1 MRAHGTCSVAA
12 PCHSMACLSMF
23 YYYETINIDY
33 RISSMITFLMI
44 CALLLIFPFYTTL
57 KPALCTS
64 VATALGHRAGVKV
77 HRHLKLRGILSV
89 LQRRVRGPI
98 SIFANFP
105 WQRCCL
111 RQSPVLQW
119 ASRIA
124 VLSLWSLPCCS
135 ACTGSLLSEESSF
148 VSVLYSS
155 VVNSDHWSQCLNHL
169 IKVYCFPTIEAVEG
183 IIAVVKFVLCY
194 CTQQVFYPK

>member
-1 MRAHGTCSVAA
+1 
-12 PCHSMACLSMF
+12 
-23 YYYETINIDY
+23 
-33 RISSMITFLMI
+33 MITFLMI

-105 WQRCCL
+105 
-111 RQSPVLQW
+111 
-119 ASRIA
+119 
-124 VLSLWSLPCCS
+124 
-135 ACTGSLLSEESSF
+135 
-148 VSVLYSS
+148 
-155 VVNSDHWSQCLNHL
+155 
-169 IKVYCFPTIEAVEG
+169 
-183 IIAVVKFVLCY
+183 
-194 CTQQVFYPK
+194 